1 MKKKILII
9 GGIVLVVAIIVV
21 ATVIKSKQGD
31 VTVQTGKVVRSN
43 IASIVTASGEI
54 KPKTF
59 VNVGA
64 NAMGRLVSLP
74 VKEGDHVKKGQLV
87 AQLENIQPEADLN
100 ATRAGLDAAQSD
112 AAAAD
117 AAQRTASADLN
128 RAQADYDQ
136 KSLDWQRGQDLFK
149 SQLIPKQEY
158 DSRKAAFEGSASNLE
173 QAKIRI
179 VQTKAQFE
187 SAQRHIKQNAAT
199 LTHAS
204 DVLAKTTYI
213 APYDGIVTN
222 LPVRQGEMVVMGIQ
236 NSPGSTIMTISDMSI
251 VTAEVKVDETD
262 IVNVKLGQPAEV
274 TIDALPKQKF
284 KGTVTEMGDNAILRS
299 SGVSTSQSTGGSQ
312 EARDFKVVVT
322 LIDPP
327 ETLRPGLSATAKITT
342 ATRDNAVTIPIQ
354 ALTIRQ
360 RGDLKEKDS
369 KKGSNVQAA
378 SPDQAKADKEELQGV
393 FVFRANEKKAEFV
406 PVETG
411 ITGTTDIEVSKGLKE
426 GDEIVTG
433 SYKVLRSLK
442 NGAKVK
448 VDNTAPAKADET
460 S

>member
-9 GGIVLVVAIIVV
+9 GGIVLLLVIIVA

-31 VTVQTGKVVRSN
+31 VTVQTGKVARNN

-54 KPKTF
+54 KPKTY

-64 NAMGRLVSLP
+64 NAMGRLISLP
-74 VKEGDHVKKGQLV
+74 VKEGERVKKGQLL
-87 AQLENIQPEADLN
+87 AQLENIQPEADMN
-100 ATRAGLDAAQSD
+100 ATRAGLDVAQAD

-117 AAQRTASADLN
+117 AAMKTAQADLT

-136 KSLDWQRGQDLFK
+136 KSLDWQRGQGLYKD
-149 SQLIPKQEY
+149 QLIPKQEY
-158 DSRKAAFEGSASNLE
+158 DSRKAAFEASGSALE

-179 VQTKAQFE
+179 VQTKAQAE
-187 SAQRHIKQNAAT
+187 SASRRIKQNQAQ

-204 DVLAKTTYI
+204 DVLAKTTYV

-236 NSPGSTIMTISDMSI
+236 NAPGSTIMTISDMSV

-262 IVNVKLGQPAEV
+262 IVNVKLGQTAEV

-284 KGTVTEMGDNAILRS
+284 AGKVTEIGDNAILRS
-299 SGVSTSQSTGGSQ
+299 TGVSTSQSTGGSQ

-322 LIDPP
+322 LDNPP
-327 ETLRPGLSATAKITT
+327 DTLRPGLSATAKITT
-342 ATRDNAVTIPIQ
+342 ATRDNSLTIPIQ

-360 RGDLKEKDS
+360 RGDLKDKS
-369 KKGSNVQAA
+369 KKSGSVQAA
-378 SPDQAKADKEELQGV
+378 SPEQTKSDKEELQGV
-393 FVFRANEKKAEFV
+393 FLYRANENKVDFV

-411 ITGTTDIEVSKGLKE
+411 ITGTTDIEVTKGLKE
-426 GDEIVTG
+426 GDQIVTG
-433 SYKVLRSLK
+433 SYKVLRTLR

-448 VDNTAPAKADET
+448 VDNSAPAKVEEN

>member
-1 MKKKILII
+1 MKKILII
-9 GGIVLVVAIIVV
+9 SGIVLLIAVVVV
-21 ATVIKSKQGD
+21 VTVVKSRQGA
-31 VTVQTGKVVRSN
+31 VTVQTGKVVRN
-43 IASIVTASGEI
+43 NVASVVTASGEI
-54 KPKTF
+54 KPKTY
-59 VNVGA
+59 VNIGA
-64 NAMGRLVSLP
+64 NAMGRLIALP
-74 VKEGDHVKKGQLV
+74 VKEGERVKRGQLL

-100 ATRAGLDAAQSD
+100 ATRAGLAAAEAD

-117 AAQRTASADLN
+117 AAQKTAEADLV
-128 RAQADYDQ
+128 RAKADYEQ
-136 KSLDWQRGQDLFK
+136 KNLDWQRGQGLFK
-149 SQLIPKQEY
+149 DQLIPKQEY
-158 DSRKAAFEGSASNLE
+158 DSRKAAFEASASNLE

-179 VQTKAQFE
+179 IQSKAQLD
-187 SAQRHIKQNAAT
+187 SAQRKIKQNAAT
-199 LTHAS
+199 MTHAS

-236 NSPGSTIMTISDMSI
+236 NAPGSTIMTISDMSV

-262 IVNVKLGQPAEV
+262 IVNVKLGQPAEI

-299 SGVSTSQSTGGSQ
+299 TGVSTSQSTGGSQ

-322 LIDPP
+322 LENPP
-327 ETLRPGLSATAKITT
+327 DSLRPGLSATAKITT
-342 ATRDNAVTIPIQ
+342 ATRESAVTIPIQ

-360 RGDLKEKDS
+360 RGDLKEKNS
-369 KKGSNVQAA
+369 KKSGGVQAA
-378 SPDQAKADKEELQGV
+378 TPEQAKNDKEELQGV
-393 FVFRANEKKAEFV
+393 FVYRANENKVEFV

-411 ITGTTDIEVSKGLKE
+411 ITGTTDIEVTKGLKE
-426 GDEIVTG
+426 GDTIVTG
-433 SYKVLRSLK
+433 SYKVLRTLR

-448 VDNTAPAKADET
+448 VDNSAPAKLDEN

>member
-1 MKKKILII
+1 MKKILII
-9 GGIVLVVAIIVV
+9 GGIVLVIVIVVV

-100 ATRAGLDAAQSD
+100 AMRAGLDAAQAD

-117 AAQRTASADLN
+117 AAQHTAQADLA
-128 RAQADYDQ
+128 RAQAEYDQ
-136 KSLDWQRGQDLFK
+136 KTLDWQRGQGLFK
-149 SQLIPKQEY
+149 DQLIPKQEY
-158 DSRKAAFEGSASNLE
+158 DSRKAAFEGSASSLE

-179 VQTKAQFE
+179 IQTKAQFE
-187 SAQRHIKQNAAT
+187 SAQRKIKQNAANM
-199 LTHAS
+199 THAS
-204 DVLAKTTYI
+204 DVLAKTTYA

-322 LIDPP
+322 LTDPP
-327 ETLRPGLSATAKITT
+327 PTLRPGLSATAKITT

-369 KKGSNVQAA
+369 KKSGNVQAA
-378 SPDQAKADKEELQGV
+378 SPEQTKTDKEELQGV
-393 FVFRANEKKAEFV
+393 FVYRANQKKVEFV

-411 ITGTTDIEVSKGLKE
+411 ITGTTDIEVMKGLDE
-426 GDEIVTG
+426 GDAIVTG
-433 SYKVLRSLK
+433 SYKVLRTLR

-448 VDNTAPAKADET
+448 VDNSAPAKLDEN

>member
-1 MKKKILII
+1 VKKIAII
-9 GGIVLVVAIIVV
+9 CGIVLVVAALVTV
-21 ATVIKSKQGD
+21 TVIKSKQGD
-31 VTVQTGKVVRSN
+31 VTVQTGKVVRGN
-43 IASIVTASGEI
+43 LASIVTASGEI
-54 KPKTF
+54 KPKTY

-64 NAMGRLVSLP
+64 NAMGRLINLP
-74 VKEGDHVKKGQLV
+74 VKEGDHVKRGELV

-100 ATRAGLDAAQSD
+100 ASRASLAAAQSD

-117 AAQRTASADLN
+117 AGMKTAQADLS
-128 RAQADYDQ
+128 RAQADYEQ
-136 KSLDWQRGQDLFK
+136 KNLDWQRGQGLYKD
-149 SQLIPKQEY
+149 QLIPKQEF
-158 DSRKAAFEGSASNLE
+158 DSRKAAFEAAASNLE

-187 SAQRHIKQNAAT
+187 SADRRIKQNQAN

-204 DVLAKTTYI
+204 DVLAKTTYV

-236 NSPGSTIMTISDMSI
+236 NSPGSTIMTISDMSV

-274 TIDALPKQKF
+274 MIDALPKQKF
-284 KGTVTEMGDNAILRS
+284 KGTVTEIGDNAILRS
-299 SGVSTSQSTGGSQ
+299 SGVSTSQSTSGSQ

-322 LIDPP
+322 LTNPP
-327 ETLRPGLSATAKITT
+327 DTLRPGLSATAKITT
-342 ATRDNAVTIPIQ
+342 ATRDNATTIPIQ

-360 RGDLKEKDS
+360 RGDLRDKS
-369 KKGSNVQAA
+369 KGSVQAA
-378 SPDQAKADKEELQGV
+378 SPDQAKSDKEELQGV
-393 FVFRANEKKAEFV
+393 FVYRANQNKVEFV

-411 ITGTTDIEVSKGLKE
+411 ITGTTDIEVTSGLKA
-426 GDEIVTG
+426 GDQIVTG
-433 SYKVLRSLK
+433 SYKVLRTLR

-448 VDNTAPAKADET
+448 VDNSAPAKLDEN

>member
-1 MKKKILII
+1 MKKILII
-9 GGIVLVVAIIVV
+9 SGVVLVLVIAVV
-21 ATVIKSKQGD
+21 VTVVKSKQGD
-31 VTVQTGKVVRSN
+31 IAVQTGKVVRNN
-43 IASIVTASGEI
+43 IASVVTASGEI

-74 VKEGDHVKKGQLV
+74 VKEGDRVKRGQLL

-100 ATRAGLDAAQSD
+100 ATRAGLDAAQAD

-117 AAQRTASADLN
+117 AAQKTAQAALAL
-128 RAQADYDQ
+128 AQADYEQ
-136 KSLDWQRGQDLFK
+136 KNLDWQRGQSLYKD
-149 SQLIPKQEY
+149 QLIPKQDY
-158 DSRKAAFEGSASNLE
+158 DSRKNAYEASSSNLE

-179 VQTKAQFE
+179 LQSKAQLE
-187 SAQRHIKQNAAT
+187 SAQRHIKQNAAN

-204 DVLAKTTYI
+204 DVLAKTTYV

-262 IVNVKLGQPAEV
+262 IINVKLGQTAEI

-284 KGTVTEMGDNAILRS
+284 KGTVTEIGDNAILRS
-299 SGVSTSQSTGGSQ
+299 TGVSTSQSTGGSQ

-322 LIDPP
+322 LDHPP

-360 RGDLKEKDS
+360 RGDLKD
-369 KKGSNVQAA
+369 KKSGGVQAA
-378 SPDQAKADKEELQGV
+378 TPDQVKNDKEELQGV
-393 FVFRANEKKAEFV
+393 FIYRANENKVEFV

-411 ITGTTDIEVSKGLKE
+411 ITGTTDIEVTKGLKE
-426 GDEIVTG
+426 GDMIVTG
-433 SYKVLRSLK
+433 SYKVLRTLR

-448 VDNTAPAKADET
+448 VDNSAPAKADDN

>member
-1 MKKKILII
+1 MKKIAIICGIL
-9 GGIVLVVAIIVV
+9 LVVAAIVTV
-21 ATVIKSKQGD
+21 TVIKSKQGD
-31 VTVQTGKVVRSN
+31 VTVQTGKVVRGSL
-43 IASIVTASGEI
+43 ASIVTASGEI

-64 NAMGRLVSLP
+64 NAMGRLTALP
-74 VKEGDHVKKGQLV
+74 VKEGDHVKRGQLV
-87 AQLENIQPEADLN
+87 AQLEDIQPEADVN
-100 ATRAGLDAAQSD
+100 ASRASLAAAQSD

-117 AAQRTASADLN
+117 AGMKTAQADLI

-136 KSLDWQRGQDLFK
+136 KSLDWQRGQSLFK
-149 SQLIPKQEY
+149 DQLIPKQDY
-158 DSRKAAFEGSASNLE
+158 DSRKAAYEASASNLQ

-187 SAQRHIKQNAAT
+187 SADRRIKQNQAN

-204 DVLAKTTYI
+204 DVLAKTTYV
-213 APYDGIVTN
+213 APFDGVVTN

-236 NSPGSTIMTISDMSI
+236 NSPGSTIMTISDMSV

-274 TIDALPKQKF
+274 MIDALPKQKF
-284 KGTVTEMGDNAILRS
+284 KGTVTEIGDNAILRS
-299 SGVSTSQSTGGSQ
+299 TGVSTSQSTTGSQ

-322 LIDPP
+322 LTNPP
-327 ETLRPGLSATAKITT
+327 DTLRPGLSATAKITT
-342 ATRDNAVTIPIQ
+342 ATRDNALTIPIQ

-360 RGDLKEKDS
+360 RGDLRDKS
-369 KKGSNVQAA
+369 KGSVQAA
-378 SPDQAKADKEELQGV
+378 SPDQAKSDKEELQGV
-393 FVFRANEKKAEFV
+393 FVYRANQNKVEFV

-411 ITGTTDIEVSKGLKE
+411 ITGTTDIEVTQGLKE
-426 GDEIVTG
+426 GDQIVTG
-433 SYKVLRSLK
+433 SYKVLRTLR

-448 VDNTAPAKADET
+448 VDNSAPAKVEDN

>member
-1 MKKKILII
+1 VKKILII
-9 GGIVLVVAIIVV
+9 GGIVLVLVIVV
-21 ATVIKSKQGD
+21 VGTIVKSKQGD
-31 VTVQTGKVVRSN
+31 ITVQTGKVVRNN
-43 IASIVTASGEI
+43 IASVVTASGEI

-64 NAMGRLVSLP
+64 NAMGRLIALP

-87 AQLENIQPEADLN
+87 AQLENIQPEADLS
-100 ATRAGLDAAQSD
+100 ATQASLAAAQAD

-117 AAQRTASADLN
+117 AATKTAQADLT
-128 RAQADYDQ
+128 RAQADYEQ
-136 KSLDWQRGQDLFK
+136 KNLDWQRGQSLYKD
-149 SQLIPKQEY
+149 QLIPKQDY
-158 DSRKAAFEGSASNLE
+158 DSRKAAYEASASNLE

-179 VQTKAQFE
+179 TQTHAQSD
-187 SAQRHIKQNAAT
+187 SAVRHIKQNQAQMA
-199 LTHAS
+199 HAS
-204 DVLAKTTYI
+204 DVLAKTTYV

-262 IVNVKLGQPAEV
+262 IVNVKLGQDAEV

-284 KGTVTEMGDNAILRS
+284 KGKVTEIGDNAILRS
-299 SGVSTSQSTGGSQ
+299 TGVSTSQSTGGSQ

-322 LIDPP
+322 LTNPP

-342 ATRDNAVTIPIQ
+342 ATRDNALTIPIQ

-360 RGDLKEKDS
+360 RGDLKEKNA
-369 KKGSNVQAA
+369 KKGSVQAA
-378 SPDQAKADKEELQGV
+378 SPDQAKNDKEELQGV
-393 FVFRANEKKAEFV
+393 FVYRANEKKAEFV
-406 PVETG
+406 QVDTG
-411 ITGTTDIEVSKGLKE
+411 ITGTTDIEVTNGLKE
-426 GDEIVTG
+426 GDQIVTG
-433 SYKVLRSLK
+433 SYKVLRSLR

-448 VDNTAPAKADET
+448 VDNSAPVKTEEN

>member
-1 MKKKILII
+1 MKKILII
-9 GGIVLVVAIIVV
+9 GGVVLLLAVVVV
-21 ATVIKSKQGD
+21 ITVIKSRQGD
-31 VTVQTGKVVRSN
+31 VTIQTGKVARNN

-64 NAMGRLVSLP
+64 NAMGRLISLP

-87 AQLENIQPEADLN
+87 AQLEDIQPAADVN
-100 ATRAGLDAAQSD
+100 AGRAALDAAQAD

-117 AAQRTASADLN
+117 AAQKTALADLD
-128 RAQADYDQ
+128 RAQADYEQ
-136 KSLDWQRGQDLFK
+136 KNFDWQRGQSLYKD
-149 SQLIPKQEY
+149 QLIPKQDY
-158 DSRKAAFEGSASNLE
+158 DSRKAAFEASASNLQ

-179 VQTKAQFE
+179 IQTKAQSE
-187 SAQRHIKQNAAT
+187 SAMRHIKQNAAA

-204 DVLAKTTYI
+204 DVLAKTTYV

-236 NSPGSTIMTISDMSI
+236 NSPGSTIMTISDMSV

-284 KGTVTEMGDNAILRS
+284 KGTVTEIGDNAILRS
-299 SGVSTSQSTGGSQ
+299 TGVSTSQSTGGSQ

-322 LIDPP
+322 LADPP
-327 ETLRPGLSATAKITT
+327 ASLRPGLSTTAKITT
-342 ATRDNAVTIPIQ
+342 ATRDNAITIPIQ

-360 RGDLKEKDS
+360 RGDLKDKNGKKD
-369 KKGSNVQAA
+369 GSVQAA
-378 SPDQAKADKEELQGV
+378 SPEQAKNDKEELQGV
-393 FVFRANEKKAEFV
+393 FVYRANEKKVEFV

-411 ITGTTDIEVSKGLKE
+411 ITGTTDIEVTKGLKD
-426 GDEIVTG
+426 GDTIVTG
-433 SYKVLRSLK
+433 SYKVLRTLR

-448 VDNTAPAKADET
+448 VDNSAPAKLDDN

>member
-1 MKKKILII
+1 MKKILII
-9 GGIVLVVAIIVV
+9 GGIILLVVIVVV

-31 VTVQTGKVVRSN
+31 ITVQTGKVVRSN

-74 VKEGDHVKKGQLV
+74 VKEGDRVKKGQLV

-100 ATRAGLDAAQSD
+100 ATRAGLDAAQAD

-117 AAQRTASADLN
+117 AAQRTAQADLA
-128 RAQADYDQ
+128 RAQADFDQ
-136 KSLDWQRGQDLFK
+136 KTLDWQRGQDLFK
-149 SQLIPKQEY
+149 SQLIPKQDY
-158 DSRKAAFEGSASNLE
+158 DGRKAAYEASASNLE

-179 VQTKAQFE
+179 VQSKAQSE

-204 DVLAKTTYI
+204 DVLAKTTYV

-262 IVNVKLGQPAEV
+262 IVNVKLGQSAEV

-284 KGTVTEMGDNAILRS
+284 KGTVTEIGDNAILRS
-299 SGVSTSQSTGGSQ
+299 TGVSTSQSTGGSQ

-322 LIDPP
+322 LTDPP
-327 ETLRPGLSATAKITT
+327 PTLRPGLSTTAKITT

-360 RGDLKEKDS
+360 RGDLKDKDA
-369 KKGSNVQAA
+369 KKSSNVQAA
-378 SPDQAKADKEELQGV
+378 SPEQAKSDKEELQGV
-393 FVFRANEKKAEFV
+393 FIYRANQKKVEFV

-411 ITGTTDIEVSKGLKE
+411 ITGTTDIEVSKGLNE
-426 GDEIVTG
+426 GDQIVTG
-433 SYKVLRSLK
+433 SYKVLRTLR

-448 VDNTAPAKADET
+448 VDNTAPAKLDEA

>member
-1 MKKKILII
+1 MKKILII
-9 GGIVLVVAIIVV
+9 GGIVLVVAIIVA
-21 ATVIKSKQGD
+21 ATIYKSKQGD
-31 VTVQTGKVVRSN
+31 ITVQTGKVVRNN
-43 IASIVTASGEI
+43 IASVVTASGEI
-54 KPKTF
+54 KPKTY

-64 NAMGRLVSLP
+64 NAMGRITALP
-74 VKEGDHVKKGQLV
+74 VKEGDHVKRGQLL
-87 AQLENIQPEADLN
+87 AQLENIQPEADVN
-100 ATRAGLDAAQSD
+100 AYRAGLDAASAD

-117 AAQRTASADLN
+117 AAQKTAQADLA

-136 KSLDWQRGQDLFK
+136 KNLDWQRGQSLYKD
-149 SQLIPKQEY
+149 QLIPKQDY
-158 DSRKAAFEGSASNLE
+158 DSRKAAYEASASVLE
-173 QAKIRI
+173 QAKIKI
-179 VQTKAQFE
+179 TQTKAQAD
-187 SAQRHIKQNAAT
+187 SAVRHIKQNQAQ

-204 DVLAKTTYI
+204 DVLAKTTYV

-236 NSPGSTIMTISDMSI
+236 NSPGSTIMTISDMSV

-284 KGTVTEMGDNAILRS
+284 KGKVTEIGDNAILRS
-299 SGVSTSQSTGGSQ
+299 SGVSTAQSTGGSQ

-322 LIDPP
+322 LDNPP
-327 ETLRPGLSATAKITT
+327 ESLRPGLSATAKITT

-360 RGDLKEKDS
+360 RGDLKDKNA
-369 KKGSNVQAA
+369 KKGSVQAA
-378 SPDQAKADKEELQGV
+378 SPEQVKNDKEELQGV
-393 FVFRANEKKAEFV
+393 FVFHANERKVDFV

-411 ITGTTDIEVSKGLKE
+411 ITGTTDIEVTKGLKE
-426 GDEIVTG
+426 GDQIVTG
-433 SYKVLRSLK
+433 SYKVLRTLK

-448 VDNTAPAKADET
+448 VDNSAPVKTDEN